1 MSHEIRTPMNGV
13 IGLTGLLLET
23 PLNQAQRQYA
33 EGVNTAGEALLAVIN
48 DVLDF
53 SKLEAGKVDLELVD
67 FKVRKLVEEVGALLA
82 PAASEKRLELLAY
95 CLPAVP
101 EVLPGDAGRIRQIL
115 LNLAANAVKFTSAG
129 EVSIKVGVSS
139 VEDEQVWVRFEVSD
153 TGIGI
158 ADDGRAM
165 LFQAF
170 SQGDASTTR
179 RYGGTGLGLA
189 ISSRLV
195 RAMQGQIDVESR
207 QGSGSTFWFE
217 IPLALGQ
224 AVTDRP
230 SELRPTGGQTGHRG
244 R

>member
-1 MSHEIRTPMNGV
+1 M
-13 IGLTGLLLET
+13 
-23 PLNQAQRQYA
+23 
-33 EGVNTAGEALLAVIN
+33 IN

-53 SKLEAGKVDLELVD
+53 SKLEAGKVELEPVD

-101 EVLPGDAGRIRQIL
+101 EVLSGDAGRIRQIL
-115 LNLAANAVKFTSAG
+115 LNLAANAVKFTSSG

-139 VEDEQVWVRFEVSD
+139 VEDDQVWIRFEVSD

-170 SQGDASTTR
+170 SQGGRIHDPPLR
-179 RYGGTGLGLA
+179 RHR
-189 ISSRLV
+189 SRSGDLEPPGPRHAGSDRRGEPAGQWQHLLV
-195 RAMQGQIDVESR
+195 RHPA
-207 QGSGSTFWFE
+207 GSG
-217 IPLALGQ
+217 PGGHRR
-224 AVTDRP
+224 AVQ
-230 SELRPTGGQTGHRG
+230 LRPTGGQAGHRG

>member
-1 MSHEIRTPMNGV
+1 MTS
-13 IGLTGLLLET
+13 
-23 PLNQAQRQYA
+23 
-33 EGVNTAGEALLAVIN
+33 LLAVIN

-53 SKLEAGKVDLELVD
+53 SKLEAGKVELEPVD
-67 FKVRKLVEEVGALLA
+67 FKVRKLVEEIGTLLA

-101 EVLPGDAGRIRQIL
+101 EVLRGDAGRIRQIL
-115 LNLAANAVKFTSAG
+115 LNLAANAVKFTAAG

-139 VEDEQVWVRFEVSD
+139 VEDDKVWVRFEVSD

-207 QGSGSTFWFE
+207 PGSGSTFWFE
-217 IPLALGQ
+217 IPLTLGHAVNRWAEQQRSAGGQ
-224 AVTDRP
+224 AGHRRRRQRDQPAGPGRVPDH
-230 SELRPTGGQTGHRG
+230 LARPTGRG
-244 R
+244 RRCRSVPCP